1 LKNGSSAIAP
11 EGAMRAFVPLRILD
25 FYFGRVLAL
34 LNDRNIRVYF
44 LPMPINEAT
53 RRIVNPDVPREFAQY
68 LQSYAMRYR
77 NFHLLGDVMPAW
89 HDQFFA
95 DPLSHLNRTGAE
107 LFTNALDAC
116 LDALVAAQDR
126 SAPDSCPTLG
136 LGAAPVAEQSEKPQ
150 PLAARAP
157 PGESRAGSP
166 R

>member
-1 LKNGSSAIAP
+1 MKNGTSEIAP

-25 FYFGRVLAL
+25 FYLGRVLAL

-53 RRIVNPDVPREFAQY
+53 RRIVNPVVPREFAQY

-89 HDQFFA
+89 RDEFFA

-107 LFTNALDAC
+107 LFTHALNAC
-116 LDALVAAQDR
+116 LDDLVAAQDR
-126 SAPDSCPTLG
+126 PAPHSCPTMG
-136 LGAAPVAEQSEKPQ
+136 PGAAPAAE
-150 PLAARAP
+150 
-157 PGESRAGSP
+157 
-166 R
+166 